1 MIFDMSKAAW
11 LLGSNP
17 AQGMDVCLL
26 SLYVVLSCE
35 GRGLCNEL
43 ITRPEESYLASNC
56 VIKKPQYRGGQSSDM
71 GCSAIAEK

>member
-1 MIFDMSKAAW
+1 MHDMSKAAW

-26 SLYVVLSCE
+26 CLYAVLSCE
-35 GRGLCNEL
+35 GLCNEL
-43 ITRPEESYLASNC
+43 ITHPEESYLASNC

-71 GCSAIAEK
+71 GCSVIAEK